1 METYPK
7 LYEMVKKG
15 YSIVDAYK
23 LANYDTLT
31 TKAAAA
37 SRQAAVNAVQS
48 KQHLSK
54 TKPRGDGS
62 VSVPDSVLEEYR
74 VLNPGATKEDIQK
87 HYQRY
92 IKSTR
97 KE

>member
-1 METYPK
+1 M
-7 LYEMVKKG
+7 
-15 YSIVDAYK
+15 
-23 LANYDTLT
+23 
-31 TKAAAA
+31 
-37 SRQAAVNAVQS
+37 NAVQS
-48 KQHLSK
+48 KQHLNK
-54 TKPRGDGS
+54 IKHRGDGA

-87 HYQRY
+87 HYQSY